1 VEFFKL
7 IGLLAGAFVLY
18 AAINIYRRYLVNRFH
33 MELLDKRSISALV
46 LAGGF
51 LIYNYL
57 ANTTLVISIILYSI
71 SILFF
76 LIIFAFNIKSTNIP
90 HGILSTLVQ
99 TVGSTAIL
107 FVIIYFLMQTQNR
120 KRKKR

>member
-1 VEFFKL
+1 MEFLKL
-7 IGLLAGAFVLY
+7 IGLLAGAFVIY
-18 AAINIYRRYLVNRFH
+18 AAIKIYRQYLANRFH

-51 LIYNYL
+51 LSYNYL
-57 ANTTLVISIILYSI
+57 VNTTLVISIILYSV

-76 LIIFAFNIKSTNIP
+76 LVTFAFNIKATNIP
-90 HGILSTLVQ
+90 HGILATLVQ
-99 TVGSTAIL
+99 AVGSAIIM
-107 FVIIYFLMQTQNR
+107 FAIIYFLMETQTR